1 MANRFDNRGPPSKR
15 GRMDG
20 GHGGG
25 NFGGNFGGGGGGYG
39 GGGYGHGGG
48 GGGGPSG
55 NYMGP
60 SGNMS
65 TQQVEQ
71 ELMRVDNNIRPN
83 NIILM
88 TVLNAMY
95 PINVQIINKVCSPLG
110 KVLRIV
116 VFKRGSIV
124 QSMVEF
130 DDIPAAT
137 QAKSNLH
144 GCDIYSGSCTLKV
157 EFAKT
162 DRLNVKKN
170 DEMTWDFTD
179 EFNMSGGM
187 GMGGGRDRDRPVLLQ
202 EPPQGGQGNNY
213 GGGNMGGN
221 SGMGGPGMFGGQN
234 NSFGGGNNSFGG
246 GNNMRG
252 GPGQNVWQDGGMG
265 GGNMGGG
272 YGGNRGGGGG
282 NYGGNYDDGPSF
294 GGRGA
299 SMGRGG
305 GGGGGGGGAVC
316 MIYGLDPDK
325 FNCQRVFNLFCQYG
339 NINRI
344 MFLKNKEG
352 TAMIELDCPD
362 SVDRAIQN
370 LNHSAI
376 FGLKLRLDWS
386 KKQYIDEVRN
396 PHELS
401 DGTKSYGD
409 FSRDRY

>member
-1 MANRFDNRGPPSKR
+1 MDMVAAVEADLQG
-15 GRMDG
+15 GCMDG

-25 NFGGNFGGGGGGYG
+25 NFGGDFGGGGGGFG

-170 DEMTWDFTD
+170 DEMTWDYTD
-179 EFNMSGGM
+179 EFAMGRGGGM
-187 GMGGGRDRDRPVLLQ
+187 YGGRDDRRDRPVLLQ
-202 EPPQGGQGNNY
+202 EPPPGGMGGGQQ
-213 GGGNMGGN
+213 
-221 SGMGGPGMFGGQN
+221 SGMGGGMSPGMG
-234 NSFGGGNNSFGG
+234 
-246 GNNMRG
+246 
-252 GPGQNVWQDGGMG
+252 GGMG
-265 GGNMGGG
+265 GGNMGMGG
-272 YGGNRGGGGG
+272 
-282 NYGGNYDDGPSF
+282 P
-294 GGRGA
+294 
-299 SMGRGG
+299 
-305 GGGGGGGGAVC
+305 
-316 MIYGLDPDK
+316 
-325 FNCQRVFNLFCQYG
+325 
-339 NINRI
+339 
-344 MFLKNKEG
+344 G
-352 TAMIELDCPD
+352 T
-362 SVDRAIQN
+362 
-370 LNHSAI
+370 
-376 FGLKLRLDWS
+376 
-386 KKQYIDEVRN
+386 
-396 PHELS
+396 
-401 DGTKSYGD
+401 
-409 FSRDRY
+409 